1 MRSAF
6 SLNICKCVCVLI
18 ITHVVI
24 ENHVALLVRVRE
36 RNGFSEALEPHHIAR
51 VVSPA
56 QTLEFLRRDILGIR
70 VLRTRNE
77 WREMYT
83 ERTQNVEGFGGQEA
97 QVYES
102 ATSMTMTAIHLMAL
116 REREHENEISV

>member
-1 MRSAF
+1 M
-6 SLNICKCVCVLI
+6 CVCVLI

-36 RNGFSEALEPHHIAR
+36 RDGFSEALEPHHIAR

-56 QTLEFLRRDILGIR
+56 QTLKFLRRDILGIR

-83 ERTQNVEGFGGQEA
+83 ERRRFWRTGGA
-97 QVYES
+97 SIRVS
-102 ATSMTMTAIHLMAL
+102 NTDDNDRDTSHGI
-116 REREHENEISV
+116 ERESTRTKFLSD